1 MDKEVKKLIEEMEK
15 ARAEI
20 NREMMKRT
28 IEEGSG
34 MKIDE
39 MIKKYNLRFQYMKRG
54 AKTEEVIAIGEEID
68 HESEDYKFMKAHKSE
83 ILRTLK
89 RRKAEEEER
98 KNKEYKEDFR
108 KRMKGEYPDQFEKAK
123 ETGTDQEIG
132 SWTEPCRDRK
142 EDANIELVVRYVR
155 PDGTIYVKRQ
165 PC

>member
-1 MDKEVKKLIEEMEK
+1 
-15 ARAEI
+15 
-20 NREMMKRT
+20 
-28 IEEGSG
+28 
-34 MKIDE
+34 
-39 MIKKYNLRFQYMKRG
+39 MKRG
-54 AKTEEVIAIGEEID
+54 AKTEEIIAIGEEID

-123 ETGTDQEIG
+123 ETGIDQEIG